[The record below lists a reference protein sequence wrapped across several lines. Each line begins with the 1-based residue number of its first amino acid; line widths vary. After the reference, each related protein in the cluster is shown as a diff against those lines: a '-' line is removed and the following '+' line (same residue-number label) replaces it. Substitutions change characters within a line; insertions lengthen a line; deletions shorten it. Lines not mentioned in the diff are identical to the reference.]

1 MSNNDEELINIK
13 DLEGKMIVDAEGEIV
28 GILKDIFVDQKG
40 EIKIQFQVDLGD
52 KVIVPS
58 QMIPFSVVE
67 SIGDVILLKAKVKI
81 KRKL

>member
-1 MSNNDEELINIK
+1 MSNSDEELINIK

-28 GILKDIFVDQKG
+28 GILKDIFVNQKG

-58 QMIPFSVVE
+58 QMIPFSAVE
-67 SIGDVILLKAKVKI
+67 SIGDVILLKVKVKI

>member
-1 MSNNDEELINIK
+1 MSNSDEELINIK

-58 QMIPFSVVE
+58 QMIPFSAVE

>member
-13 DLEGKMIVDAEGEIV
+13 DLEGKMIVDAEGEIG